1 MRILCYC
8 KFSQVNFFFD
18 FAKIFVIAW
27 NWNFWHWQCDDSG
40 SIIKTLPNMVHQST
54 FRQQLKATLVRNWR
68 LKIRDSRKTLME
80 VLIPLYTLG
89 TLIVLKILIPNPNF
103 PAILEPRGDG
113 KIFEHFS
120 WTKNH
125 TIAVL
130 PHGNTSRHQT
140 IQVSRSGTW
149 QVTISI
155 NLCWW
160 LSVLN
165 RCQCNV
171 AHDATQSGSSED
183 QLANLRIAGRAFV
196 VLLAGSTSDAIGA
209 RLPQWRSVQRSAEL
223 WD

>member
-1 MRILCYC
+1 
-8 KFSQVNFFFD
+8 
-18 FAKIFVIAW
+18 
-27 NWNFWHWQCDDSG
+27 
-40 SIIKTLPNMVHQST
+40 MVHQST
-54 FRQQLKATLVRNWR
+54 FRQQLRATLVRNWR

-140 IQVSRSGTW
+140 IQVRRSGTC
-149 QVTISI
+149 QLTISI
-155 NLCWW
+155 N
-160 LSVLN
+160 
-165 RCQCNV
+165 
-171 AHDATQSGSSED
+171 
-183 QLANLRIAGRAFV
+183 F
-196 VLLAGSTSDAIGA
+196 
-209 RLPQWRSVQRSAEL
+209 RS
-223 WD
+223 